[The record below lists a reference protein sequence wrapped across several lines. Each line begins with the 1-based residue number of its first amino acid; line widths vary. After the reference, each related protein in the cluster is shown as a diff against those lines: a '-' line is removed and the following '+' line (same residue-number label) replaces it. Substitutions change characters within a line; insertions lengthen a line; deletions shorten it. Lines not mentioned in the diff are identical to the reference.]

1 MFDDSQL
8 EEIRARADLVEVIG
22 AHVRLR
28 QAGRNYIG
36 LCPFHNEK
44 TPSFTVS
51 RERGFFHCFGCG
63 AGGTVF
69 NFLMRIEGLSFPEA
83 VQTLATRYGVT
94 LREHGGGPRADPSAR
109 EAAVRAAQT
118 AAEFYAHVLWHTPT
132 GGRAR
137 DYLERRGITRESAQT
152 FKLGF
157 APVDPSS
164 LERAL
169 ERRGLRAG
177 AVAIGLLRQG
187 GSQLRDLFGG
197 RLIFP
202 IRDSAGRVVGFGGR
216 VLDQRLP
223 KYINSPES
231 TLYSKARA
239 VYGLYEARAA
249 IGQRERAIVVEGYL
263 DAIALA
269 QAGFKETVATLG
281 TSLTVE
287 QLRLLARYTPNIL
300 ACFDGDSAGQRA
312 SLRAL
317 RIFLEAQL
325 LGRAIFM
332 PPGHDPDTFVR
343 ERGAPA
349 FAQLIE
355 QAQWLVEYYVRRE
368 GAQAAANGPGGQAQ
382 AAERVAQTLG
392 LIANPFE
399 FDLLTRR
406 AAEILG
412 VREELLRQQA
422 RHGRSATARTATQAQ
437 VQAAP
442 RQEAAEDMRST
453 AQWALLALA
462 TSYPQLRGEIG
473 EGLEGLEMGDSKS
486 ARFLMDLCASAL
498 SQAQAEAYLTQHL
511 DNAEQGRLS
520 QHMIELGAVDL
531 AAARRLMQ
539 EYLRA
544 LARWEGQQRLRRLRR
559 EAREDPNPAA
569 AQAIIL
575 HRRGEGKPT

>member
-22 AHVRLR
+22 THVRLR
-28 QAGRNYIG
+28 QAGRNHIG

-69 NFLMRIEGLSFPEA
+69 NFLMRMEGLSFPEA
-83 VQTLATRYGVT
+83 VQALATRYGVT
-94 LREHGGGPRADPSAR
+94 LREQQGAPRADPSAR
-109 EAAVRAAQT
+109 ESAMRAAQI
-118 AAEFYAHVLWHTPT
+118 ASEFYAHVLWRTST
-132 GGRAR
+132 GARAR
-137 DYLERRGITRESAQT
+137 EYLERRAITRETAQT
-152 FKLGF
+152 FNLGF
-157 APVDPSS
+157 APADASS
-164 LERAL
+164 LVRAL

-177 AVAIGLLRQG
+177 AIAIGLLRQS

-202 IRDSAGRVVGFGGR
+202 IRDSAGRVIGFGGR

-249 IGQRERAIVVEGYL
+249 IGQRERVIVVEGYL
-263 DAIALA
+263 DAIALW
-269 QAGFKETVATLG
+269 QAGFRETVATLG

-317 RIFLEAQL
+317 RVFLEAQL
-325 LGRAIFM
+325 LGRAIFI
-332 PPGHDPDTFVR
+332 PPGYDPDTLVR

-349 FAQLIE
+349 FGQLIE
-355 QAQWLVEYYVRRE
+355 RAQWLVEYYVRRE
-368 GAQAAANGPGGQAQ
+368 GEQAAANGPGGRAQ
-382 AAERVAQTLG
+382 AAGRVAQTLG

-422 RHGRSATARTATQAQ
+422 RRGRPATARAAAPAQ
-437 VQAAP
+437 VETAP
-442 RQEAAEDMRST
+442 REEPAEEMRTT

-462 TSYPQLRGEIG
+462 TSYPELRGQIAA
-473 EGLEGLEMGDSKS
+473 GLAGLEMGESKRTRLLIDLS
-486 ARFLMDLCASAL
+486 ASEL

-511 DNAEQGRLS
+511 DSTEQGRLS
-520 QHMIELGAVDL
+520 QHMVELAEVDL

-539 EYLRA
+539 EYLQA
-544 LARWEGQQRLRRLRR
+544 LARWEAQQRLRRLRL

-569 AQAIIL
+569 AQAVIL
-575 HRRGEGKPT
+575 HRRGEGKPS

>member
-22 AHVRLR
+22 THVRLR
-28 QAGRNYIG
+28 QAGRNHIG

-69 NFLMRIEGLSFPEA
+69 NFLMRMEGLSFPEA
-83 VQTLATRYGVT
+83 VQALATRYGVT
-94 LREHGGGPRADPSAR
+94 LRERGGGPRADPSAR
-109 EAAVRAAQT
+109 ESASGAAQM
-118 AAEFYAHVLWHTPT
+118 AAEFYSHVLWRTPV

-137 DYLERRGITRESAQT
+137 DYLNGRGIAPETAQA
-152 FKLGF
+152 FNLGF
-157 APVDPSS
+157 APADPSS
-164 LERAL
+164 LVRAL
-169 ERRGLRAG
+169 ERRGLRPG
-177 AVAIGLLRQG
+177 ALAIGLLREN
-187 GSQLRDLFGG
+187 GSQVRDLFGG

-202 IRDSAGRVVGFGGR
+202 IRDSAGRVIGFGGR

-239 VYGLYEARAA
+239 LYGIYEARAA

-263 DAIALA
+263 DAIALW

-287 QLRLLARYTPNIL
+287 QLRMLARYTPNIL

-325 LGRAIFM
+325 LGRAIFI
-332 PPGHDPDTFVR
+332 PPGYDPDTLVR
-343 ERGAPA
+343 ERGAA
-349 FAQLIE
+349 AVAELIE

-368 GAQAAANGPGGQAQ
+368 GEQAAANGPGGRAQ
-382 AAERVAQTLG
+382 AAGRVAQTLA

-422 RHGRSATARTATQAQ
+422 RRGRPWAARGGAPAPAL
-437 VQAAP
+437 AAP
-442 RQEAAEDMRST
+442 REEAGEEMRT
-453 AQWALLALA
+453 AAQWALLALA
-462 TSYPQLRGEIG
+462 ASYPELRAEIAA
-473 EGLEGLEMGDSKS
+473 GLEGVEMGDSNR
-486 ARFLMDLCASAL
+486 ARLLIHLCASEL
-498 SQAQAEAYLTQHL
+498 SAAQAEAYLTQHL

-520 QHMIELGAVDL
+520 AHMVEFAALDL

-539 EYLRA
+539 EYLQA
-544 LARWEGQQRLRRLRR
+544 LERWEGEQRLRRLRR
-559 EAREDPNPAA
+559 EAQADPNPAA
-569 AQAIIL
+569 AQAVIM
-575 HRRGEGKPT
+575 HRRGEVKRP